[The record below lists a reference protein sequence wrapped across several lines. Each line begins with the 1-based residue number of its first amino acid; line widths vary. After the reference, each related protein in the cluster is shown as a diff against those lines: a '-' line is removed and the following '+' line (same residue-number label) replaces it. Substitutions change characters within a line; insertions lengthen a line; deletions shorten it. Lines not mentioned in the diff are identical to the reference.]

1 MSLLEVRGLCAG
13 YRRGRTVLSGVDL
26 DVGCSEIVAVVG
38 PGASGKST
46 LLGALTGLVPVTGG
60 SVRLYG
66 REIAGLATEDRVAL
80 GLVHVPERRR
90 LFAGLT
96 VRENLL
102 LGGWR
107 AKQRD
112 LGRVLDLFPPLAY
125 HLDRKAGALSGGEQ
139 QVCALARGLM
149 ANPAIM
155 LVDELSL
162 GLAPVTAREILVR
175 LPDIAAAGTALVIV
189 DQDASTALSV
199 AERGY
204 VLRSGAVLASGPS
217 GQLLADPR
225 FQDPYPGGT

>member
-1 MSLLEVRGLCAG
+1 MNLLEVRGLHVD
-13 YRRGRTVLSGVDL
+13 YRRGVTVLSGVDL
-26 DVGCSEIVAVVG
+26 DVGSSEIVAVVG
-38 PGASGKST
+38 PSASGKST
-46 LLGALTGLVPVTGG
+46 LLGALTGLVPITRG

-66 REIAGLATEDRVAL
+66 REVAGRTTEDLVAL

-112 LGRVLDLFPPLAY
+112 FGRVLDLFPPLAY
-125 HLDRKAGALSGGEQ
+125 HLERKAGSLSGGEQ
-139 QVCALARGLM
+139 QVCAIARGLM

-155 LVDELSL
+155 LIDELSL
-162 GLAPVTAREILVR
+162 GLAPVTVREILVR
-175 LPDIAAAGTALVIV
+175 LPDIAAAGTSLVIV

-204 VLRSGAVLASGPS
+204 VLGSGTVLASGAS

-225 FQDPYPGGT
+225 FQDPYLGGA